1 MHIVYQAHGTSTST
15 ATDAKAH
22 FYAAPLMPAQGQAC
36 RVLVVDDDKDSA
48 QTFAY
53 LLAGMGHEARHL
65 TDPAKVLRT
74 VARFKPHIVF
84 LDIAMPGMNG
94 WELAAALRKQYSY
107 DALRLVALTALGE
120 EADRIRSRQ
129 AGFDAHILKPVS
141 MDLIESVIDQL
152 FPKA

>member
-1 MHIVYQAHGTSTST
+1 M
-15 ATDAKAH
+15 
-22 FYAAPLMPAQGQAC
+22 
-36 RVLVVDDDKDSA
+36 LVVDDDKDSA

-84 LDIAMPGMNG
+84 LDIAMPGITG

-107 DALRLVALTALGE
+107 DSLRLVALTALGE

-141 MDLIESVIDQL
+141 MDLIESIIDQL
-152 FPKA
+152 FPKD